1 MISPKVLPELEKKV
15 REIFAGDS
23 SGHDWFHLDR
33 VRAIALKLAAEEG
46 ADPSL
51 VEASALLHDLEDHK
65 REIRP
70 GESLQEVCQSVGME
84 EAEIRRVR
92 TIVGEVSFQ
101 GAGVATPV
109 SSTEGAVVQD
119 ADRLDAIGA
128 IGIARAFAFGG
139 SRGRLLYDPDD
150 PPVLHGDFDSYRSSR
165 GATINHFYEKLLLL
179 RDRMNTASARR
190 MAQERHRFMELFL
203 ERFLREWEGR
213 L

>member
-92 TIVGEVSFQ
+92 TIVEEVSFQ

-109 SSTEGAVVQD
+109 SSVEGAVV
-119 ADRLDAIGA
+119 
-128 IGIARAFAFGG
+128 
-139 SRGRLLYDPDD
+139 
-150 PPVLHGDFDSYRSSR
+150 
-165 GATINHFYEKLLLL
+165 
-179 RDRMNTASARR
+179 
-190 MAQERHRFMELFL
+190 
-203 ERFLREWEGR
+203 
-213 L
+213 